1 MKLKNQFLSL
11 SALLAMGMATT
22 SAWAATETVSLSLQG
37 DDISGYFV
45 NLPNPSTNSST
56 KITATLTVPEGVKSF
71 KVYDNGGVNESSSS
85 YPCTDRNCSVRLVVT
100 PQAGDF
106 LHLSGSVTGSNLY
119 LVVDA
124 GSEPLNI
131 TNTQPAIYAKSTA
144 TVKAWTYNEPMQ
156 IEFWEDDKAGG
167 KNLDLTIDVALDIG
181 PRGPGGYSFTDG
193 IDYLEMHASKTESK
207 VNKTTTLTSP
217 AGTMMYVTFDDELAE
232 GDTVAVL
239 NGESNST
246 DTLLKVT
253 KATNN
258 DVVYVSSNKATI
270 CVNTNDNGL
279 DNILRAYARVLTKN
293 AASTAG
299 VDFYKNEATGYTVA
313 KISDIA
319 TGTVSIPNAINVN
332 AIEFS
337 RTFSAGTPSTIVL
350 PFSLPSGATTN
361 AKFYTLR
368 KVVQVEN
375 ECKWKATMKWIGD
388 GVLPSANTPYAVIVP
403 SGTELTFNLNGGQ
416 ASFQTG
422 TIADQTD
429 STGNWIFKG
438 TYQYIAW
445 TAADYAD
452 GLLYGFAGTD
462 ETGITRGKFGK
473 VGEGSTAAPMRA
485 YMSKAGSEVRL
496 QPIGNAHPMARSVNS
511 IDLPESID
519 VEFVDDA
526 DKPMAIGRMNTVTGA
541 IKIDRWFDL
550 KGRSTNHKPTT
561 KGAFFN
567 KKGIAK

>member
-1 MKLKNQFLSL
+1 MKLKNQFLRL
-11 SALLAMGMATT
+11 FALLGLSMATT
-22 SAWAATETVSLSLQG
+22 TAWAATETVPLSLQG
-37 DDISGYFV
+37 DAISGFFV

-319 TGTVSIPNAINVN
+319 TGTVSIPNAVNVD
-332 AIEFS
+332 AIIYD
-337 RTFSAGTPSTIVL
+337 RTFKANTKETIVL
-350 PFSLPSGATTN
+350 PFSLPEGATTN
-361 AKFYTLR
+361 AKFYYLR
-368 KVVQVEN
+368 KVVQQEDV
-375 ECKWKATMKWIGD
+375 CAWKATLKR
-388 GVLPSANTPYAVIVP
+388 VTAPKANKPYAIVIENNE
-403 SGTELTFNLNGGQ
+403 TKLRIDLNGGK
-416 ASFQTG
+416 ATFQTAA
-422 TIADQTD
+422 TVEQTD

-438 TYQYIAW
+438 TYQDKTWEFGNEEIGLA
-445 TAADYAD
+445 YALAKD
-452 GLLYGFAGTD
+452 G
-462 ETGITRGKFGK
+462 
-473 VGEGSTAAPMRA
+473 GEGFYAGQFVKIGEKSSAAPMRA
-485 YMSKAGSEVRL
+485 YMRKVDENVRL
-496 QPIGNAHPMARSVNS
+496 SRPLAKGEVSS
-511 IDLPESID
+511 IESLPEVID
-519 VEFVDDA
+519 VELVDED

-541 IKIDRWFDL
+541 IKINRWIDL

-561 KGAFFN
+561 KGVFFN